1 MEANEGSYFPKVE
14 DLPGLSLILAAI
26 VGIRKSLYLSV
37 AREDDDWRLD
47 FGVYFDSISIF
58 DILRSKG

>member
-1 MEANEGSYFPKVE
+1 MGAVGRNP
-14 DLPGLSLILAAI
+14 SLILAAI

-37 AREDDDWRLD
+37 AREDEDWRLA
-47 FGVYFDSISIF
+47 FGVYFCSISIF